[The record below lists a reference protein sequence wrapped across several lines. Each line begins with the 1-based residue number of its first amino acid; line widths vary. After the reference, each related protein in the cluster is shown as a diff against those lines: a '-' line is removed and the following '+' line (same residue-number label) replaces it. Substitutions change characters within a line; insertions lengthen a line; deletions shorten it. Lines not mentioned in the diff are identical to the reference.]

1 MSRDGAQLRS
11 ARWAAYAT
19 VTFILVGMVGVG
31 GVTALAASSTVGPF
45 ELALEARHERVP
57 VSPTYPFGLRHIGT
71 FTSSAP
77 FCLSGTLVDLQVVAV
92 PLTPLR
98 ARRELTCADGSGSLI
113 VGINEPQ
120 LEHDSRFPGTW
131 RIEEGTG
138 RYASLRG
145 RGEYRGELLGG
156 DPLDPANVVFRASW
170 QGVTDTDTVAPTL
183 SVATARATKLRR
195 PAGAYSLR
203 LVLGIRDDV
212 EDNPVGYAVAVRGKG
227 IELARKVG
235 STASGTVS
243 LKLRVERPDAT
254 VRAVRVQVMAVDP
267 VGNERSIAQSVK
279 LPR

>member
-195 PAGAYSLR
+195 PAGAYCASPRPGDPRRRRGQSRRLR
-203 LVLGIRDDV
+203 RGRQ
-212 EDNPVGYAVAVRGKG
+212 GKG
-227 IELARKVG
+227 HRARPEGGLHRVRDG
-235 STASGTVS
+235 VARASRGET
-243 LKLRVERPDAT
+243 
-254 VRAVRVQVMAVDP
+254 
-267 VGNERSIAQSVK
+267 
-279 LPR
+279 